1 MKEKKCKVCGKGFA
15 PFRSTQ
21 RVCSVEC
28 SVVDGKA
35 KTWQKEKKARKESMI
50 TASQWR
56 KMLQSAVNSY
66 IRARDEGRLCI
77 SCNRQLKGKYD
88 AGHYYSVGSYPNLRY
103 DEMNIWGQ
111 CVHCNQ
117 HLHGNL
123 IEYRTNLLQRIGEDG
138 LARLDSLKNEPLKL
152 TVPEIKDLIEVYK
165 KKIRELKK

>member
-1 MKEKKCKVCGKGFA
+1 M
-15 PFRSTQ
+15 
-21 RVCSVEC
+21 EC
-28 SVVDGKA
+28 SVVDAKA
-35 KTWQKEKKARKESMI
+35 KSWQKEKKARKENMI

-56 KMLQSAVNSY
+56 KMLQSSVNAY
-66 IRARDEGRLCI
+66 VRARDEGRLCI

>member
-1 MKEKKCKVCGKGFA
+1 LKEKKCKVCGKGFA

-28 SVVDGKA
+28 SVVDAKA
-35 KTWQKEKKARKESMI
+35 KSWQKEKKVRKENMI

-56 KMLQSAVNSY
+56 KMLQSSVNAY
-66 IRARDEGRLCI
+66 VRARDEGRLCI

>member
-1 MKEKKCKVCGKGFA
+1 
-15 PFRSTQ
+15 
-21 RVCSVEC
+21 
-28 SVVDGKA
+28 
-35 KTWQKEKKARKESMI
+35 
-50 TASQWR
+50 
-56 KMLQSAVNSY
+56 
-66 IRARDEGRLCI
+66 
-77 SCNRQLKGKYD
+77 
-88 AGHYYSVGSYPNLRY
+88 
-103 DEMNIWGQ
+103 MNIWGQ